1 MPYSP
6 VMNKSIPFV
15 FELLDTV
22 FCMVRTIDSLPT
34 YKVASLNANLASE
47 ARDSNVMVLTIGK
60 GANIINSNIN
70 LAISK

>member
-1 MPYSP
+1 MAKYVRKHTICVS
-6 VMNKSIPFV
+6 VSGYTTQKTHIV
-15 FELLDTV
+15 F
-22 FCMVRTIDSLPT
+22 PNG